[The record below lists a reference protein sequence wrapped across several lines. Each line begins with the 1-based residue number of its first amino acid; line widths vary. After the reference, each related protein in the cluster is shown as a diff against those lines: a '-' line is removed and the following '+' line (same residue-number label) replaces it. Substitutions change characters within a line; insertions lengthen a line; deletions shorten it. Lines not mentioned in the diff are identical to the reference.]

1 MRSCSITLSSVT
13 SSKKYY
19 HQNKEFKIIADVW
32 LCGSAEKDEEGVKFP
47 GAYPAGFMKRLKS
60 AFKDFYPKDRL
71 DILHVCSGRISPNEG
86 LRLDIDT
93 QYEPDFVNDAENMV
107 EIEDEEF
114 LWVQSDT
121 PYNKE
126 ASSKYYGKP
135 MVNRSSVIKE
145 MTRVC
150 KVGGFVA
157 MLDQI
162 SPNNVPRCLKRI
174 ALIGVTSI
182 PNQDM
187 RIFTVFHK
195 EKKYEPTASKKEKQ
209 KE

>member
-1 MRSCSITLSSVT
+1 M
-13 SSKKYY
+13 SSKRQYY

-32 LCGSAEKDEEGVKFP
+32 LCGSAEKDDEGNKFA

-60 AFKDFYPKDRL
+60 AFKDFYPNDPY
-71 DILHVCSGRISPNEG
+71 DILHVCSGRLSPSEG
-86 LRLDIDT
+86 LRLDIDD
-93 QYEPDFVNDAENMV
+93 QYDPDFLNDAENM
-107 EIEDEEF
+107 ENIEDEQF
-114 LWVQSDT
+114 QWVQSDT

-126 ASSKYYGKP
+126 ASSKYYNRP
-135 MVNRSSVIKE
+135 MLNRSKVIKE

-150 KVGGFVA
+150 KVGGFIA

-162 SPNNVPRCLKRI
+162 SPNNVPRCLKRV

-195 EKKYEPTASKKEKQ
+195 ERKYESTTSKKK
-209 KE
+209 K

>member
-1 MRSCSITLSSVT
+1 MASE
-13 SSKKYY
+13 YH

-32 LCGSAEKDEEGVKFP
+32 LCGSAENDEEGQKFA

-60 AFKDFYPKDRL
+60 AFRDFYPKNRK
-71 DILHVCSGRISPNEG
+71 DILHVCSGRISSGEG
-86 LRLDIDT
+86 LRLDIDD
-93 QYEPDFVNDAENMV
+93 QYEPDYLCDAEDMSD

-114 LWVQSDT
+114 QWVQSDT
-121 PYNKE
+121 AYNKE

-135 MVNRSSVIKE
+135 MVNRSKVIKE

-150 KVGGFVA
+150 KVGGFVS

-195 EKKYEPTASKKEKQ
+195 EGKYESTTSKKK
-209 KE
+209 K

>member
-1 MRSCSITLSSVT
+1 MT
-13 SSKKYY
+13 KQYY

-32 LCGSAEKDEEGVKFP
+32 LCGSAEKDEEGGKFA
-47 GAYPAGFMKRLKS
+47 GAYPAGFMKRLKT
-60 AFKDFYPKDRL
+60 AFKDFYPTDRE
-71 DILHVCSGRISPNEG
+71 DILHICSGRIPSGEG
-86 LRLDIDT
+86 MRLDVDD
-93 QYEPDFVNDAENMV
+93 QYEPDFLNDAENMEDV
-107 EIEDEEF
+107 EDEQF
-114 LWVQSDT
+114 QWVQSDT

-126 ASSKYYGKP
+126 ASSKYYNRP
-135 MVNRSSVIKE
+135 MLNRSKVVKE

-150 KVGGFVA
+150 KVGGFIA

-162 SPNNVPRCLKRI
+162 SPNNVPRCLKRV

-195 EKKYEPTASKKEKQ
+195 ERKYESTTSKKK
-209 KE
+209 K